1 MTLPQQQA
9 AAVPTEKLAAAVER
23 GGGWL
28 DGARLTAALAVLA
41 AVSSGQYAEAF
52 SRTILDQT
60 EASDAWNYYQAK
72 SIKRSLSQ
80 GEADLAAALAGGAA
94 ATPALREMQARSA
107 DRAQRYER
115 ELAEI
120 KANAEAIEGRKR
132 VHQRKGERFQYAF
145 VVLQAGVVLSTLGA
159 GGRRRGITLL
169 ALACGLAGLLVAA
182 DAYLL
187 LV

>member
-1 MTLPQQQA
+1 MTLPQQHPA
-9 AAVPTEKLAAAVER
+9 TVPPDKLAAVVER
-23 GGGWL
+23 SRALL

-60 EASDAWNYYQAK
+60 EASDAWSYYQAK

-80 GEADLAAALAGGAA
+80 GEADIAAALASGAA
-94 ATPALREMQARSA
+94 ATPGLREMQARSA
-107 DRAQRYER
+107 ERARHYDG

-120 KANAEAIEGRKR
+120 KAKAEAIEARKR
-132 VHQRKGERFQYAF
+132 QHQRKGERFQYAF

-159 GGRRRGITLL
+159 SGRRHAITLL
-169 ALACGLAGLLVAA
+169 ALACGVAGLLVAL

-187 LV
+187 IV